1 MNDDERLRR
10 LDEILDRIQSMS
22 SDHVILVEGKNDRRS
37 LLDLNLSLDTIEVQR
52 DGGPLRAAEMVYES
66 GKKAI
71 ILTDWDDRGDRLAKD
86 LSEQL
91 SALCIS
97 YDMNIR
103 KDLRDICIK
112 DIKDVESLHSLYVR
126 LERNVLR
133 HIVT

>member
-1 MNDDERLRR
+1 MPLNDDERLRR

-112 DIKDVESLHSLYVR
+112 DIKDVESLYSLYVR
-126 LERNVLR
+126 LERNVL
-133 HIVT
+133 

>member
-1 MNDDERLRR
+1 MPLNDDERLRR

-22 SDHVILVEGKNDRRS
+22 SDYVILVEGKNDRRS

-126 LERNVLR
+126 LERNAL
-133 HIVT
+133 

>member
-1 MNDDERLRR
+1 MPLNDDERLRR

-91 SALCIS
+91 SALCIP

-126 LERNVLR
+126 LERNVL
-133 HIVT
+133 

>member
-22 SDHVILVEGKNDRRS
+22 SGHVILVEGKNDRRS

-126 LERNVLR
+126 LERNVL
-133 HIVT
+133 

>member
-97 YDMNIR
+97 YDTNIR

-126 LERNVLR
+126 LERNV
-133 HIVT
+133 I

>member
-22 SDHVILVEGKNDRRS
+22 SDYVILVEGKNDRRS

-126 LERNVLR
+126 LERNVL
-133 HIVT
+133 

>member
-97 YDMNIR
+97 YDTNIR

-126 LERNVLR
+126 LERNAL
-133 HIVT
+133 

>member
-112 DIKDVESLHSLYVR
+112 DIKDVESLHWLYVR
-126 LERNVLR
+126 LERNVL
-133 HIVT
+133 

>member
-112 DIKDVESLHSLYVR
+112 DIKDVESLYSLYVR
-126 LERNVLR
+126 LERNVL
-133 HIVT
+133 

>member
-126 LERNVLR
+126 LERNV
-133 HIVT
+133 I

>member
-112 DIKDVESLHSLYVR
+112 DIKDVERLHSLYGR
-126 LERNVLR
+126 LERNVL
-133 HIVT
+133 

>member
-1 MNDDERLRR
+1 MPLNDDERLRI

-126 LERNVLR
+126 LERNVL
-133 HIVT
+133 

>member
-91 SALCIS
+91 SALCIP

-112 DIKDVESLHSLYVR
+112 DIKDVESLHWLYVR
-126 LERNVLR
+126 LERNVL
-133 HIVT
+133 

>member
-97 YDMNIR
+97 YYMNIR

-126 LERNVLR
+126 LERNVL
-133 HIVT
+133 

>member
-86 LSEQL
+86 LPNSFPHY
-91 SALCIS
+91 AYHMI
-97 YDMNIR
+97 
-103 KDLRDICIK
+103 
-112 DIKDVESLHSLYVR
+112 
-126 LERNVLR
+126 
-133 HIVT
+133 

>member
-1 MNDDERLRR
+1 MPLNDDERLRR

-91 SALCIS
+91 SALCIP

-112 DIKDVESLHSLYVR
+112 DIKDVENLHSLYVR
-126 LERNVLR
+126 LERNVL
-133 HIVT
+133 

>member
-1 MNDDERLRR
+1 MPLNDDERLRR

-37 LLDLNLSLDTIEVQR
+37 LLDLNLSLDTIEVPR
-52 DGGPLRAAEMVYES
+52 DGGPVRAAEIVYES

-126 LERNVLR
+126 LERNVL
-133 HIVT
+133 

>member
-52 DGGPLRAAEMVYES
+52 DGGPLRTAEMVYES

-126 LERNVLR
+126 LERNVL
-133 HIVT
+133 

>member
-1 MNDDERLRR
+1 MNDDERLGR

-126 LERNVLR
+126 LERNVL
-133 HIVT
+133 

>member
-91 SALCIS
+91 SALCIP

-126 LERNVLR
+126 LERNV
-133 HIVT
+133 I

>member
-1 MNDDERLRR
+1 MPLNDDERLRR

-52 DGGPLRAAEMVYES
+52 DGGLLRAAEMVYES

-126 LERNVLR
+126 LERNAL
-133 HIVT
+133 

>member
-1 MNDDERLRR
+1 MPLNDDERLRR

-71 ILTDWDDRGDRLAKD
+71 ILTDWDDRGGRLAKD

-97 YDMNIR
+97 YDTNIR

-126 LERNVLR
+126 LERNVL
-133 HIVT
+133 

>member
-22 SDHVILVEGKNDRRS
+22 FDHVILVEGKNDRRS

-126 LERNVLR
+126 LERNAL
-133 HIVT
+133 

>member
-1 MNDDERLRR
+1 MPLNDDERLRR

-22 SDHVILVEGKNDRRS
+22 SNHVILVEGKNDRRS

-126 LERNVLR
+126 LERNVL
-133 HIVT
+133 

>member
-10 LDEILDRIQSMS
+10 LDEILDRMQSMS

-71 ILTDWDDRGDRLAKD
+71 ILTDWDDRGDRLAKV

-97 YDMNIR
+97 YDTNIR

-126 LERNVLR
+126 LERNVL
-133 HIVT
+133 

>member
-126 LERNVLR
+126 LERTVL
-133 HIVT
+133 

>member
-91 SALCIS
+91 SALCTS
-97 YDMNIR
+97 YDMNVR

-126 LERNVLR
+126 LERNAL
-133 HIVT
+133 

>member
-1 MNDDERLRR
+1 MPLNDDERLRR

-91 SALCIS
+91 SALCIP

-126 LERNVLR
+126 LERNV
-133 HIVT
+133 I

>member
-52 DGGPLRAAEMVYES
+52 DGGPLRTAEMVYES

-103 KDLRDICIK
+103 KDLRDICIM

-126 LERNVLR
+126 LERNVL
-133 HIVT
+133 

>member
-22 SDHVILVEGKNDRRS
+22 SDYVILVEGKNDRRS

-97 YDMNIR
+97 YDTNIR

-126 LERNVLR
+126 LERNVL
-133 HIVT
+133 

>member
-1 MNDDERLRR
+1 MNDDERLGR

-97 YDMNIR
+97 YDTNIR

-126 LERNVLR
+126 LERNVL
-133 HIVT
+133 

>member
-1 MNDDERLRR
+1 MPLNDDERLRR

-37 LLDLNLSLDTIEVQR
+37 LLDLNLSLDTVEVQR

-126 LERNVLR
+126 LERNVL
-133 HIVT
+133 

>member
-22 SDHVILVEGKNDRRS
+22 SDHVILVEGKNDSRS

-126 LERNVLR
+126 LERNVL
-133 HIVT
+133 

>member
-1 MNDDERLRR
+1 MPLNDDERLRR

-97 YDMNIR
+97 YDTNIR

-126 LERNVLR
+126 LERNVL
-133 HIVT
+133 

>member
-1 MNDDERLRR
+1 MPLNDDERLRS

-97 YDMNIR
+97 YDTNIR

-126 LERNVLR
+126 LERNV
-133 HIVT
+133 I

>member
-52 DGGPLRAAEMVYES
+52 DGGPLRTAEMVYES

-97 YDMNIR
+97 YDTNIR

-126 LERNVLR
+126 LERNVL
-133 HIVT
+133 

>member
-1 MNDDERLRR
+1 M
-10 LDEILDRIQSMS
+10 DEILDRIQSMS

-126 LERNVLR
+126 LERNAL
-133 HIVT
+133 

>member
-1 MNDDERLRR
+1 MPLNDDERLRR

-91 SALCIS
+91 SALCTS

-126 LERNVLR
+126 LERNAL
-133 HIVT
+133 